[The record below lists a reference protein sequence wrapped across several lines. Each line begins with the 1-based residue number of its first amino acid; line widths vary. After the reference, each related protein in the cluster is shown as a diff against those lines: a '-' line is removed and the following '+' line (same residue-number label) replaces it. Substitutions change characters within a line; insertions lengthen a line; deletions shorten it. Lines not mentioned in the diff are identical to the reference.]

1 MHCLKIL
8 RFYYMKISRKF
19 LSIFFSREKISLFQT
34 RKFTH
39 KLDFFYDRKPTFH
52 IKLPSKVQVRTSHKI
67 LVLILSSTHT
77 KERVCIIESNNA
89 WIPHN
94 TNLHCKHQDPNPKWQ
109 KVTTHTLIIVPCPLH
124 SKLSLIH
131 NYNK

>member
-1 MHCLKIL
+1 MHCFKIL

-39 KLDFFYDRKPTFH
+39 KLDFFYDRKPIFH

-67 LVLILSSTHT
+67 LVLVLSSMYT

-94 TNLHCKHQDPNPKWQ
+94 TNLHCKYQDPNPKMT
-109 KVTTHTLIIVPCPLH
+109 KSHHTHIIIPYTLH
-124 SKLSLIH
+124 SKWSLIY

>member
-1 MHCLKIL
+1 MHCFKIL
-8 RFYYMKISRKF
+8 RFYYMKIRRKF
-19 LSIFFSREKISLFQT
+19 LSIFFPGKRFHCFKQENLLINWT
-34 RKFTH
+34 
-39 KLDFFYDRKPTFH
+39 FFYDRKPIFH

-94 TNLHCKHQDPNPKWQ
+94 TNLHCKHQDPNPKMT
-109 KVTTHTLIIVPCPLH
+109 KSHHKHIIVPCPLH